1 MCVRRSPFPDRSSI
15 STAVRINRCYRILGL
30 PPGAS
35 QAEIKQAYRDL
46 VQVWHPDRFAHDA
59 RLQQKAQNNLK
70 RINEA
75 FEVLLSYNPPKH
87 PSRFSQLTGSFS
99 AVLDI
104 GDMLQTGEYARPPQG
119 PPSFRVLGLEEIE
132 RTREH
137 RTRRRWRSPR
147 RLPPAVVVA
156 ALVVAA
162 LAVVIFLMS

>member
-1 MCVRRSPFPDRSSI
+1 M
-15 STAVRINRCYRILGL
+15 RITRCYRILGL

-87 PSRFSQLTGSFS
+87 PSPFSRLTGSFS

-104 GDMLQTGEYARPPQG
+104 GDMLKTGEYARPPQG
-119 PPSFRVLGLEEIE
+119 P
-132 RTREH
+132 H
-137 RTRRRWRSPR
+137 RFHVWAWRRSSAPESTVPDAGGDHRGACFPPWLWPRWS
-147 RLPPAVVVA
+147 LQH
-156 ALVVAA
+156 
-162 LAVVIFLMS
+162 SQ